1 MSHHIVNI
9 IQKEGGVP
17 KASLSLETDT
27 TLMDAIKTTLFI
39 EYAKDV
45 CTLPH
50 VKIVKLMQ

>member
-1 MSHHIVNI
+1 MLKTDDLVPWV
-9 IQKEGGVP
+9 VP

-45 CTLPH
+45 CTLPN
-50 VKIVKLMQ
+50 VK